1 MHVRPVPSNF
11 ADLEKGTRK
20 RIEESGFRVDYFFIC
35 YSKDLQPAAD
45 DDKEITI
52 LGAMYTSAA
61 RLIDNVSLEL

>member
-1 MHVRPVPSNF
+1 M
-11 ADLEKGTRK
+11 
-20 RIEESGFRVDYFFIC
+20 C